1 MPMRRGSAVRFLAG
15 GGVSAFGDWL
25 TSFGPALPL
34 FRGTGD
40 DEATAGYFLV
50 RVAPRPVGAW
60 LGGPLGD
67 LVSPRVG
74 ILGAALTQGALAAAL
89 AIPLGLDRALW
100 SIYVLAGLSQ
110 LVGGSWQ
117 PLTPARMGRLAIGQN
132 RHTLNLVYIGLSGG
146 AMLVSP
152 AIGALLL
159 PSLGAVP
166 LVLTDAA
173 TFAVAAILFVSL
185 PAMPAGLAHRLTLRG
200 AALDG
205 FTAVFRQRMLR
216 IIALGAFASTVA
228 ITALQ
233 AALPALASQRF
244 GNSADAGLLYASVGL
259 GSIAG
264 SLIVL
269 WPPLR
274 RPGVILPGIACE
286 IAGIGAVAIA
296 GAPAADLLILMAST
310 AMASLAQ
317 VEGGVVVQSQA
328 PDTVGRIQG
337 AVSTSRYLG
346 MSGGAAL
353 ALVLA
358 VTVQSNW
365 QVLVLILAIGGLILL
380 GASALGPRVTPTTT
394 TTAKVTSALEEI
406 PD

>member
-1 MPMRRGSAVRFLAG
+1 
-15 GGVSAFGDWL
+15 
-25 TSFGPALPL
+25 
-34 FRGTGD
+34 
-40 DEATAGYFLV
+40 
-50 RVAPRPVGAW
+50 
-60 LGGPLGD
+60 
-67 LVSPRVG
+67 
-74 ILGAALTQGALAAAL
+74 
-89 AIPLGLDRALW
+89 
-100 SIYVLAGLSQ
+100 
-110 LVGGSWQ
+110 
-117 PLTPARMGRLAIGQN
+117 
-132 RHTLNLVYIGLSGG
+132 
-146 AMLVSP
+146 MLVSP

-185 PAMPAGLAHRLTLRG
+185 PSMPAGVALRPTLRG
-200 AALDG
+200 AAFDG

-259 GSIAG
+259 GSVVG
-264 SLIVL
+264 SLIVF

-274 RPGVILPGIACE
+274 RPGVILPGLACE

-296 GAPAADLLILMAST
+296 GAPVADLLILMAST

-317 VEGGVVVQSQA
+317 VEGGVLVQSQA
-328 PDTVGRIQG
+328 ADRVGRIQG

-353 ALVLA
+353 ALLLSLA
-358 VTVQSNW
+358 LTW
-365 QVLVLILAIGGLILL
+365 QRLVIILTISGLVLL
-380 GASALGPRVTPTTT
+380 GVSTLGPRSTLRTAAEATAQSPVTD
-394 TTAKVTSALEEI
+394 I

>member
-1 MPMRRGSAVRFLAG
+1 
-15 GGVSAFGDWL
+15 
-25 TSFGPALPL
+25 
-34 FRGTGD
+34 
-40 DEATAGYFLV
+40 LV
-50 RVAPRPVGAW
+50 
-60 LGGPLGD
+60 
-67 LVSPRVG
+67 
-74 ILGAALTQGALAAAL
+74 
-89 AIPLGLDRALW
+89 
-100 SIYVLAGLSQ
+100 SQ

-117 PLTPARMGRLAIGQN
+117 PLTAAMMARLAIGQN

-185 PAMPAGLAHRLTLRG
+185 PVMPAGLAHRLTLRG

-216 IIALGAFASTVA
+216 IIALGAFSSTVA

-244 GNSADAGLLYASVGL
+244 GNSADAGLLYACVGL

-296 GAPAADLLILMAST
+296 GAPAADLLILIAST

-394 TTAKVTSALEEI
+394 TTAKVTSALAEI

>member
-1 MPMRRGSAVRFLAG
+1 VRRDSSVRFLAG
-15 GGVSAFGDWL
+15 VGVSAFGDWL
-25 TSFGPALPL
+25 TTFALAVVL
-34 FRGTGD
+34 YRDTGSYA
-40 DEATAGYFLV
+40 ATAGYFLV
-50 RVAPRPVGAW
+50 RVAPRPLGAW
-60 LGGPLGD
+60 LGAPLGD
-67 LVSPRVG
+67 LVSPRLA
-74 ILGAALTQGALAAAL
+74 ILGAALTQGAITAAL
-89 AIPLGLDRALW
+89 AVPLYLDSALW
-100 SIYVLAGLSQ
+100 SVYVLAGLSQ

-117 PLTPARMGRLAIGQN
+117 PLTAPVMARLATGEN
-132 RHTLNLVYIGLSGG
+132 RHTLNLVYISLSGG
-146 AMLVSP
+146 AMLISP

-173 TFAVAAILFVSL
+173 TFAVAAILFLSL
-185 PAMPAGLAHRLTLRG
+185 PAMPAGVAHRLTLRG
-200 AALDG
+200 AAFDG

-216 IIALGAFASTVA
+216 IIALGAFSSTAA

-244 GNSADAGLLYASVGL
+244 GNSADAGLLYACVGL
-259 GSIAG
+259 GSIVG

-296 GAPAADLLILMAST
+296 GAPGVDLLILIAST

-317 VEGGVVVQSQA
+317 VEGGVLVQSQA

-346 MSGGAAL
+346 MSGGAAV
-353 ALVLA
+353 ALILA
-358 VTVQSNW
+358 VTVQSKW
-365 QVLVLILAIGGLILL
+365 QILVLILAIGGLLVL
-380 GASALGPRVTPTTT
+380 GASALGPRSAPGPLAAATQ
-394 TTAKVTSALEEI
+394 TSPLADI

>member
-1 MPMRRGSAVRFLAG
+1 MRRGSSVSFLAG
-15 GGVSAFGDWL
+15 VGVSAFGDWL
-25 TSFGPALPL
+25 TTFALAVVL
-34 FRGTGD
+34 YRETGSYA
-40 DEATAGYFLV
+40 ATAGYFLV
-50 RVAPRPVGAW
+50 RVAPRPLGAW

-67 LVSPRVG
+67 LVSPRLG
-74 ILGAALTQGALAAAL
+74 ILSAALTQGVITAAL
-89 AIPLGLDRALW
+89 AIPLSLDRALW
-100 SIYVLAGLSQ
+100 SVYVLAGLSQ

-117 PLTPARMGRLAIGQN
+117 PLTAAVMAKLATGQD
-132 RHTLNLVYIGLSGG
+132 RHTLNLVYISLSGG

-152 AIGALLL
+152 AIGVLLL

-166 LVLTDAA
+166 LVLADAA
-173 TFAVAAILFVSL
+173 TFAVAAIFFALL
-185 PAMPAGLAHRLTLRG
+185 PVMPAGAVHRLTLRS

-205 FTAVFRQRMLR
+205 FTAVLRQRTLR
-216 IIALGAFASTVA
+216 VIAAGAFASTVA

-233 AALPALASQRF
+233 AALPALASERF
-244 GNSADAGLLYASVGL
+244 GNAADAGILYASVGL

-269 WPPLR
+269 WRPLR
-274 RPGVILPGIACE
+274 RPGVILPGIAAE
-286 IAGIGAVAIA
+286 IAGIGAVALA
-296 GAPAADLLILMAST
+296 GAPAADLLILVGST

-317 VEGGVVVQSQA
+317 VEGGVVVQSQS

-365 QVLVLILAIGGLILL
+365 QALVLILAIGGLILL
-380 GASALGPRVTPTTT
+380 GASALGPRTAGEARTTG
-394 TTAKVTSALEEI
+394 AGISPLAEI

>member
-1 MPMRRGSAVRFLAG
+1 MRRGSSVRFLAG
-15 GGVSAFGDWL
+15 VGVSAFGDWL
-25 TSFGPALPL
+25 TTFALAVVL
-34 FRGTGD
+34 YRETGSYA
-40 DEATAGYFLV
+40 ATAGYFLV
-50 RVAPRPVGAW
+50 RVAPRPLGAW

-67 LVSPRVG
+67 LVSPRLG
-74 ILGAALTQGALAAAL
+74 ILGAALAQGAITAAL

-100 SIYVLAGLSQ
+100 SVYVLAGLSQ

-117 PLTPARMGRLAIGQN
+117 PLTAALMAKLATGQN

-152 AIGALLL
+152 VIGVLLL
-159 PSLGAVP
+159 PELGPVP
-166 LVLTDAA
+166 LVLADAA

-185 PAMPAGLAHRLTLRG
+185 PAMPAGVVHRLTLRA

-205 FTAVFRQRMLR
+205 FTAMLHQRVLR
-216 IIALGAFASTVA
+216 IIALGAFSSTVA

-244 GNSADAGLLYASVGL
+244 GNSADAGLLYACVGL

-286 IAGIGAVAIA
+286 IAGIGAVAVA

-328 PDTVGRIQG
+328 PDTVGRIEG

-353 ALVLA
+353 TLVLA
-358 VTVQSNW
+358 VSVTW
-365 QVLVLILAIGGLILL
+365 QTLVVILTIGGLVLVA
-380 GASALGPRVTPTTT
+380 ASALGPR
-394 TTAKVTSALEEI
+394 SASDALAASPQASPLASI

>member
-1 MPMRRGSAVRFLAG
+1 MRRGSSVSFLAG
-15 GGVSAFGDWL
+15 VGVSAFGDWL
-25 TSFGPALPL
+25 TTFALAVVL
-34 FRGTGD
+34 YRETGSYA
-40 DEATAGYFLV
+40 ATAGYFLV
-50 RVAPRPVGAW
+50 RVAPRPLGAW

-67 LVSPRVG
+67 LVSPRLG
-74 ILGAALTQGALAAAL
+74 ILSAALTQGAITAAL
-89 AIPLGLDRALW
+89 AIPLSLDRALW
-100 SIYVLAGLSQ
+100 SVYVLAGLSQ

-117 PLTPARMGRLAIGQN
+117 PLTAAMMAKLATGQD
-132 RHTLNLVYIGLSGG
+132 RHTLNLVYISLSGG

-166 LVLTDAA
+166 LVLADAT
-173 TFAVAAILFVSL
+173 TFAVAAILFVAL
-185 PAMPAGLAHRLTLRG
+185 PAMPSGVGHRLTLRG
-200 AALDG
+200 AAFGG
-205 FTAVFRQRMLR
+205 FTAVLQQRMLR
-216 IIALGAFASTVA
+216 VIAVGAFSSTVA

-269 WPPLR
+269 WRPLR
-274 RPGVILPGIACE
+274 RPRVILPGIAAE
-286 IAGIGAVAIA
+286 IAGIGAVALA
-296 GAPAADLLILMAST
+296 GAPAADLLILVAST

-328 PDTVGRIQG
+328 PDRVGRIQG

-380 GASALGPRVTPTTT
+380 GAAALGPR
-394 TTAKVTSALEEI
+394 TASEAMASSAGTSPLAEI

>member
-1 MPMRRGSAVRFLAG
+1 MAMRRGSGVRFLAG
-15 GGVSAFGDWL
+15 VGVSAFGDWFTTFAL
-25 TSFGPALPL
+25 AVVLYRDTGSFA
-34 FRGTGD
+34 
-40 DEATAGYFLV
+40 ATAGYFLI
-50 RVAPRPVGAW
+50 RVAPRPLGSW

-67 LVSPRVG
+67 LVSPRLA
-74 ILGAALTQGALAAAL
+74 ILGAALTQGAITAAL
-89 AIPLGLDRALW
+89 AIPLSLDRALW
-100 SIYVLAGLSQ
+100 AVYVLAGLSQ

-117 PLTPARMGRLAIGQN
+117 PLTAALMARLASGEN
-132 RHTLNLVYIGLSGG
+132 RHTLNLVYVLLSGG

-166 LVLTDAA
+166 LVLADAA
-173 TFAVAAILFVSL
+173 TFAVAAGLFLSL
-185 PAMPAGLAHRLTLRG
+185 PAMPAGVVAHRLTLRG
-200 AALDG
+200 AAFGG
-205 FTAVFRQRMLR
+205 FTAVLRQRMLR
-216 IIALGAFASTVA
+216 IIALGAFSSTVA

-233 AALPALASQRF
+233 AALPALASQRL
-244 GNSADAGLLYASVGL
+244 GSSADAGLLYAAVGL

-269 WPPLR
+269 YPPLR
-274 RPGVILPGIACE
+274 RPGVILPGLACE
-286 IAGIGAVAIA
+286 IAGIGVVAVAA
-296 GAPAADLLILMAST
+296 APAADLIILMAST

-328 PDTVGRIQG
+328 SNAVGRIQG

-353 ALVLA
+353 ALILA
-358 VTVQSNW
+358 VTVHSSW
-365 QVLVLILAIGGLILL
+365 EVLVLVLALGGLVLL
-380 GASALGPRVTPTTT
+380 GVSALGRRETPAVTAAIGSPL
-394 TTAKVTSALEEI
+394 AEI

>member
-1 MPMRRGSAVRFLAG
+1 MRRGSAVRFLAG
-15 GGVSAFGDWL
+15 VGVSGFGDWL
-25 TSFGPALPL
+25 TTFALAVVL
-34 FRGTGD
+34 YRETGSYA
-40 DEATAGYFLV
+40 ATAGYFLV

-67 LVSPRVG
+67 LISPRLG
-74 ILGAALTQGALAAAL
+74 ILGAALTQGAITATL

-100 SIYVLAGLSQ
+100 SVYVLAGLSQ

-117 PLTPARMGRLAIGQN
+117 PLTAAVMAKLAIGEN

-185 PAMPAGLAHRLTLRG
+185 PAMPAGLTHPLTLRG

-205 FTAVFRQRMLR
+205 FTAVFRQRILR

-233 AALPALASQRF
+233 AALPALAAQRF
-244 GNSADAGLLYASVGL
+244 GNSADAGILYASVGL
-259 GSIAG
+259 GSITG

-286 IAGIGAVAIA
+286 IAGIGAMALA
-296 GAPAADLLILMAST
+296 GAPVADLLILMAST

-317 VEGGVVVQSQA
+317 VESGVVVQSQT

-337 AVSTSRYLG
+337 AVSTCRYLG

-353 ALVLA
+353 ALILA

-365 QVLVLILAIGGLILL
+365 QVLVLVLAIAGLILL
-380 GASALGPRVTPTTT
+380 GAAALGRRETPTTT
-394 TTAKVTSALEEI
+394 TTAKVTSALVEI

>member
-1 MPMRRGSAVRFLAG
+1 
-15 GGVSAFGDWL
+15 
-25 TSFGPALPL
+25 
-34 FRGTGD
+34 
-40 DEATAGYFLV
+40 
-50 RVAPRPVGAW
+50 
-60 LGGPLGD
+60 
-67 LVSPRVG
+67 
-74 ILGAALTQGALAAAL
+74 
-89 AIPLGLDRALW
+89 
-100 SIYVLAGLSQ
+100 
-110 LVGGSWQ
+110 
-117 PLTPARMGRLAIGQN
+117 
-132 RHTLNLVYIGLSGG
+132 
-146 AMLVSP
+146 MLVSP

-185 PAMPAGLAHRLTLRG
+185 PAMPAGLAHPLTLRG

-205 FTAVFRQRMLR
+205 FTAVFRQRILR

-233 AALPALASQRF
+233 AALPALAAQRF
-244 GNSADAGLLYASVGL
+244 GNSADAGILYASVGL
-259 GSIAG
+259 GSITG

-286 IAGIGAVAIA
+286 IAGIGAMALA
-296 GAPAADLLILMAST
+296 GAPVADLLILMAST

-317 VEGGVVVQSQA
+317 VESGVVVQSQT

-337 AVSTSRYLG
+337 AVSTCRYLG

-353 ALVLA
+353 ALILA

-365 QVLVLILAIGGLILL
+365 QVLVLVLAIAGLILL
-380 GASALGPRVTPTTT
+380 GAAALGRRETPTTT
-394 TTAKVTSALEEI
+394 TTAKVTSALVEI

>member
-1 MPMRRGSAVRFLAG
+1 MAKLATG
-15 GGVSAFGDWL
+15 GD
-25 TSFGPALPL
+25 
-34 FRGTGD
+34 
-40 DEATAGYFLV
+40 
-50 RVAPRPVGAW
+50 
-60 LGGPLGD
+60 
-67 LVSPRVG
+67 
-74 ILGAALTQGALAAAL
+74 
-89 AIPLGLDRALW
+89 
-100 SIYVLAGLSQ
+100 
-110 LVGGSWQ
+110 
-117 PLTPARMGRLAIGQN
+117 

-166 LVLTDAA
+166 LVLADAA

-185 PAMPAGLAHRLTLRG
+185 PAMPAGVAHRLTLRG

-205 FTAVFRQRMLR
+205 FSAVLHQRMLQV
-216 IIALGAFASTVA
+216 IAVGAFSSTVA

-233 AALPALASQRF
+233 AALPALASQG
-244 GNSADAGLLYASVGL
+244 GNSADAGILYASVGL

-269 WPPLR
+269 WRPLR
-274 RPGVILPGIACE
+274 RPGVILPGIAAE
-286 IAGIGAVAIA
+286 IAGIGAVALA
-296 GAPAADLLILMAST
+296 GAPAADLLILVGST

-317 VEGGVVVQSQA
+317 VEGGVVVQSQS

-365 QVLVLILAIGGLILL
+365 QALVLILAIGGLILL
-380 GASALGPRVTPTTT
+380 GASALGPRTAGEARTTG
-394 TTAKVTSALEEI
+394 AGISPLAEI

>member
-1 MPMRRGSAVRFLAG
+1 MRRGSAVRFLAG
-15 GGVSAFGDWL
+15 VGVSAFGDWL
-25 TSFGPALPL
+25 TTFALAVVL
-34 FRGTGD
+34 YRETGSYA
-40 DEATAGYFLV
+40 ATAAYFLV
-50 RVAPRPVGAW
+50 RVAPRPLGAW
-60 LGGPLGD
+60 LGGPFGD
-67 LVSPRVG
+67 LISPRRG
-74 ILGAALTQGALAAAL
+74 ILAAALTQGLITAAL

-100 SIYVLAGLSQ
+100 AIYVLAGMSQ

-117 PLTPARMGRLAIGQN
+117 PLTAAVMARLGTGEN
-132 RHTLNLVYIGLSGG
+132 RHTLNLVYTGLSGG

-173 TFAVAAILFVSL
+173 TFAVAALLFVSL
-185 PAMPAGLAHRLTLRG
+185 PAMPAHVKRRPSLRS
-200 AALDG
+200 AAFDG
-205 FTAVFRQRMLR
+205 FIAVFRQRMLR
-216 IIALGAFASTVA
+216 IIALGAFSSTVA

-233 AALPALASQRF
+233 AALPALASLRF
-244 GNSADAGLLYASVGL
+244 GNSADAGLLYACVGL

-286 IAGIGAVAIA
+286 IAGIGAVAVA
-296 GAPAADLLILMAST
+296 GAPAVDLLILMAST
-310 AMASLAQ
+310 ATASLAQ

-358 VTVQSNW
+358 VTVESRW
-365 QVLVLILAIGGLILL
+365 QVLVMILAIGGLIVL
-380 GASALGPRVTPTTT
+380 GLSALGPRATPTAS
-394 TTAKVTSALEEI
+394 TTAQVVSALSEI

>member
-1 MPMRRGSAVRFLAG
+1 MCRNSSVRFLAG
-15 GGVSAFGDWL
+15 VGVSAFGDWL
-25 TSFGPALPL
+25 TTFALAVVL
-34 FRGTGD
+34 YRETGSYA
-40 DEATAGYFLV
+40 ATAGYFLV
-50 RVAPRPVGAW
+50 RVAPRPLGAW

-67 LVSPRVG
+67 LISPRRG
-74 ILGAALTQGALAAAL
+74 ILGAALIQGAITAAL

-100 SIYVLAGLSQ
+100 SVYVLAGLSQ

-117 PLTPARMGRLAIGQN
+117 PLTAAVMARLGTGEN

-185 PAMPAGLAHRLTLRG
+185 PSMPAGVALRPTLRG
-200 AALDG
+200 AAFDG

-259 GSIAG
+259 GSVVG
-264 SLIVL
+264 SLIVF

-274 RPGVILPGIACE
+274 RPGVILPGLACE

-296 GAPAADLLILMAST
+296 GAPVADLLILMAST

-317 VEGGVVVQSQA
+317 VEGGVLVQSQA
-328 PDTVGRIQG
+328 ADRVGRIQG

-353 ALVLA
+353 ALPLSLA
-358 VTVQSNW
+358 LTW
-365 QVLVLILAIGGLILL
+365 QRLVIILTISGLVLL
-380 GASALGPRVTPTTT
+380 GVSTLGPRSTLRTAAEATAQSPVTD
-394 TTAKVTSALEEI
+394 I

>member
-1 MPMRRGSAVRFLAG
+1 MRRDSSVRFLAG
-15 GGVSAFGDWL
+15 VGVSAFGDWL
-25 TSFGPALPL
+25 TTFALAVVL
-34 FRGTGD
+34 YRETGSYA
-40 DEATAGYFLV
+40 ATAGYFLV
-50 RVAPRPVGAW
+50 RVAPRPLGAW

-67 LVSPRVG
+67 LISPRLG
-74 ILGAALTQGALAAAL
+74 ILGAALTQGAITAAL

-100 SIYVLAGLSQ
+100 SVYVLAGLSQ

-117 PLTPARMGRLAIGQN
+117 PLTAAVMARLGDGEN
-132 RHTLNLVYIGLSGG
+132 RHTLNLAYISLSGG

-173 TFAVAAILFVSL
+173 TFAVAAIFFFSVPS
-185 PAMPAGLAHRLTLRG
+185 MPAGAARRPTLRG
-200 AALDG
+200 AVLDG
-205 FTAVFRQRMLR
+205 FTAVLRQRLLR
-216 IIALGAFASTVA
+216 IIALGAFSSTVA

-244 GNSADAGLLYASVGL
+244 GNSADAGILYAAVGL
-259 GSIAG
+259 GSVIG
-264 SLIVL
+264 SLIVF

-274 RPGVILPGIACE
+274 RPGVILPGLACE

-296 GAPAADLLILMAST
+296 GAPVADLLFLLVST

-317 VEGGVVVQSQA
+317 VEGGVLVQSQA
-328 PDTVGRIQG
+328 ADRVGRIQG

-353 ALVLA
+353 ALILSLA
-358 VTVQSNW
+358 LTW
-365 QVLVLILAIGGLILL
+365 QRLVLILALGGLVLL
-380 GASALGPRVTPTTT
+380 GLATLGSRSASEPLAAAAPSPVAG
-394 TTAKVTSALEEI
+394 I
-406 PD
+406 PE